1 MLEDEILTFNF
12 IDEFGDDGTWI
23 FEAAPQSYIHQSSRK
38 RQVQGITEQL
48 KDEDAFEW
56 TERVNNIRAYAR

>member
-1 MLEDEILTFNF
+1 MNSGITALGFLKQHRRVTYTNLL
-12 IDEFGDDGTWI
+12 
-23 FEAAPQSYIHQSSRK
+23 AS
-38 RQVQGITEQL
+38 GITEQL